1 MDIITAGLSI
11 GFTFGVGLGVSAT
24 VVSCIIWRFLR
35 VLPYLDR
42 GDD

>member
-1 MDIITAGLSI
+1 MADLAAFSIVAALVLLAGI
-11 GFTFGVGLGVSAT
+11 G
-24 VVSCIIWRFLR
+24 IYRFLR